1 MLTSKKSKKKTPL
14 VYIVCTQPNFLIIY
28 MLQDDTSGDYK
39 KCLTALVV
47 G

>member
-1 MLTSKKSKKKTPL
+1 MKP
-14 VYIVCTQPNFLIIY
+14 CNFLIINF
-28 MLQDDTSGDYK
+28 MLQDDASGDYK